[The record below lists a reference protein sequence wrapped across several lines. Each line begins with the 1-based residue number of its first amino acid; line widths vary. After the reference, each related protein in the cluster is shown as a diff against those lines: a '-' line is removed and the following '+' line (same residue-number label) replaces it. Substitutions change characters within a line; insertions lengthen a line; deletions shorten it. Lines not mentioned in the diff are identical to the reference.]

1 MKWRVC
7 VLLCF
12 HIQCA
17 QSLILSP
24 TTMFRTV
31 IILALVAVFSCNN
44 TTNQQQSTALQKSLV
59 DCVTEASLSS
69 DQITKARNRIDADT
83 KSARLDSFFQR
94 KFKLERF
101 NGNVLVAQQGVVLY
115 RNSCGYAQ
123 VEKKDTL
130 CSDSKFQLASL
141 SKTFTAVA
149 ILKLYEAGKL
159 SLEDSIQ
166 KFIPQFPYSGIQI
179 KTLLSH
185 RSGLPNYAY
194 VLADSVRKRNPYP
207 SNDDIV
213 RWYCAVKPKLYNIPN
228 RYFSYSNTNY
238 ALLATIVEKVSGQ
251 TFEDFL
257 KQNLFKPLGMK
268 NTWLATSQNDS
279 LNMFRTAGYQ
289 YNRRL
294 AKDNYDDV
302 VGDKGV
308 YSTMDDILR
317 WYTGLSGGCVLKPQT
332 MKEAFTPRSF
342 ERHGIKNYG
351 YGFRMH
357 VDEATRQPKYI
368 YHTGWWKGYNTLM
381 WFSPKDKFVI
391 ILLSNRYNRSIY
403 QIKPILE
410 ILEGKSN
417 VEEGIE
423 DELF

>member
-1 MKWRVC
+1 
-7 VLLCF
+7 
-12 HIQCA
+12 
-17 QSLILSP
+17 
-24 TTMFRTV
+24 MFKT
-31 IILALVAVFSCNN
+31 IAFLALVVVFSCNN
-44 TTNQQQSTALQKSLV
+44 TSNQQPPNSLHKVSLDCSETTSTPEKIA
-59 DCVTEASLSS
+59 
-69 DQITKARNRIDADT
+69 QIRKRIKADE
-83 KSARLDSFFQR
+83 KSARLDSLFQR

-101 NGNVLVAQQGVVLY
+101 NGNVLIAQQGIVLC

-130 CSDSKFQLASL
+130 CADSKFQLASL

-159 SLEDSIQ
+159 SLDDSVQ
-166 KFIPQFPYSGIQI
+166 KFIPKFPYGGIQI
-179 KTLLSH
+179 KSLLSH

-194 VLADSVRKRNPYP
+194 VLTDSVRKRNPYP
-207 SNDDIV
+207 TNDDIV
-213 RWYCAVKPKLYNIPN
+213 RWYCAVKPKLYNLPN
-228 RYFSYSNTNY
+228 RNFSYSNTNY
-238 ALLATIVEKVSGQ
+238 VLLATIVEKVSGQ
-251 TFEDFL
+251 KFEDFL
-257 KQNLFKPLGMK
+257 KQALFKPLGMK
-268 NTWLATSQNDS
+268 DTWLATTQNDS
-279 LNMFRTAGYQ
+279 LNQFRTAGYQ

-294 AKDNYDDV
+294 GKDNFDDV

-308 YSTMDDILR
+308 YSTADDIFR
-317 WYTGLSGGCVLKPQT
+317 WYRGLDGGCVLRPET

-342 ERHGIKNYG
+342 ERRGIKNYG

-357 VDEATRQPKYI
+357 VDEATKQPKYV

-410 ILEGKSN
+410 ILEGKTQVDAE
-417 VEEGIE
+417 VEEGM
-423 DELF
+423 F

>member
-1 MKWRVC
+1 
-7 VLLCF
+7 
-12 HIQCA
+12 
-17 QSLILSP
+17 
-24 TTMFRTV
+24 MFRTLIV
-31 IILALVAVFSCNN
+31 PALILAFSCSN
-44 TTNQQQSTALQKSLV
+44 TGNQQHAETLHNALA
-59 DCVTEASLSS
+59 DCVTDSSLTPERTALLRKR
-69 DQITKARNRIDADT
+69 IKADE
-83 KSARLDSFFQR
+83 KSARLDSLFRR

-101 NGNVLVAQQGVVLY
+101 NGNVLIAQQGIVLY

-159 SLEDSIQ
+159 SLDDSIQ
-166 KFIPQFPYSGIQI
+166 KFIPNFPYSGIQV

-194 VLADSVRKRNPYP
+194 VLTDSVRKRNPYP
-207 SNDDIV
+207 TNDDIV

-251 TFEDFL
+251 KFEDFL
-257 KQNLFKPLGMK
+257 RQSIFKPLGMK
-268 NTWLATSQNDS
+268 NTWLVTSHNDS
-279 LNMFRTAGYQ
+279 LNQFRTVGYQ

-294 AKDNYDDV
+294 SKDNYDDV

-308 YSTMDDILR
+308 YSTMDDIFR
-317 WYTGLSGGCVLKPQT
+317 WYSGLNGGCVLRPET
-332 MKEAFTPRSF
+332 IKEAFTPRSF
-342 ERHGIKNYG
+342 ERHGVKNYG

-357 VDEATRQPKYI
+357 VNETTREPKYV

-410 ILEGKSN
+410 ILEGKN
-417 VEEGIE
+417 KAGDEELE
-423 DELF
+423 EEMF

>member
-1 MKWRVC
+1 
-7 VLLCF
+7 
-12 HIQCA
+12 
-17 QSLILSP
+17 
-24 TTMFRTV
+24 MFRT
-31 IILALVAVFSCNN
+31 IACLALIVVFSCNN
-44 TTNQQQSTALQKSLV
+44 TGNHRHAEALHKALD
-59 DCVTEASLSS
+59 DCVSDASLTPEK
-69 DQITKARNRIDADT
+69 IARIRKHIKADE
-83 KSARLDSFFQR
+83 KSARLDSLFQR

-101 NGNVLVAQQGVVLY
+101 NGNVLVAQEGIVLY

-179 KTLLSH
+179 KSLLSH

-194 VLADSVRKRNPYP
+194 VLSDSVRKRNPYP
-207 SNDDIV
+207 TNDDIV
-213 RWYCAVKPKLYNIPN
+213 RWYCAVKPKLYNTPN
-228 RYFSYSNTNY
+228 RTFSYSNTNY

-251 TFEDFL
+251 KFEDFL
-257 KQNLFKPLGMK
+257 KQTIFKPLGMK
-268 NTWLATSQNDS
+268 NTWLVTSHNDS
-279 LNMFRTAGYQ
+279 LNQFRTAGYQ

-294 AKDNYDDV
+294 TKDNYDDV

-308 YSTMDDILR
+308 YSTMDDIFR
-317 WYTGLSGGCVLKPQT
+317 WYAGLNGGCVLRPET

-357 VDEATRQPKYI
+357 VNEATREAKYV

-410 ILEGKSN
+410 ILEGKN
-417 VEEGIE
+417 KVDEDLE
-423 DELF
+423 DEMF

>member
-1 MKWRVC
+1 
-7 VLLCF
+7 
-12 HIQCA
+12 
-17 QSLILSP
+17 
-24 TTMFRTV
+24 MFRT
-31 IILALVAVFSCNN
+31 IAFLALIVVFSCNN
-44 TTNQQQSTALQKSLV
+44 TSDNNTQQANLLHSALV
-59 DCVTEASLSS
+59 DCITDASLSPEKIA
-69 DQITKARNRIDADT
+69 QIKKRIKADE
-83 KSARLDSFFQR
+83 KSAKLDSLFQR

-101 NGNVLVAQQGVVLY
+101 NGNVLIAQQGVVLY
-115 RNSCGYAQ
+115 RNSNGYAQ

-130 CSDSKFQLASL
+130 RADSKFQLASL

-159 SLEDSIQ
+159 SLDDSIQ

-194 VLADSVRKRNPYP
+194 VLTDSVRKRNPYP
-207 SNDDIV
+207 TNDDIV

-251 TFEDFL
+251 KFEDFL
-257 KQNLFKPLGMK
+257 KQAIFKPLGMK
-268 NTWLATSQNDS
+268 NTWLVTTQNDS
-279 LNMFRTAGYQ
+279 LNQLRTAGYQ

-294 AKDNYDDV
+294 AKDNFDDV

-308 YSTMDDILR
+308 YSTTDDIFR
-317 WYTGLSGGCVLKPQT
+317 WYAGLNGGCVLKPET

-342 ERHGIKNYG
+342 EKHGIKNYG

-357 VDEATRQPKYI
+357 VDEATRQAKYV

-410 ILEGKSN
+410 ILEGKGQ
-417 VEEGIE
+417 VDAEIE
-423 DELF
+423 DGMF

>member
-1 MKWRVC
+1 
-7 VLLCF
+7 
-12 HIQCA
+12 
-17 QSLILSP
+17 
-24 TTMFRTV
+24 MFRT
-31 IILALVAVFSCNN
+31 IAFLALIVVFSCNN
-44 TTNQQQSTALQKSLV
+44 TSDNNTQQANLLHAALV
-59 DCVTEASLSS
+59 DCVTDASLSPEKIA
-69 DQITKARNRIDADT
+69 QIKKRIKADE
-83 KSARLDSFFQR
+83 KSAKLDSMFQR

-101 NGNVLVAQQGVVLY
+101 NGNVLIAQQGVVLY
-115 RNSCGYAQ
+115 RNSNGYAQ

-130 CSDSKFQLASL
+130 RADSKFQLASL

-159 SLEDSIQ
+159 SLDDSIQ

-194 VLADSVRKRNPYP
+194 VLTDSVRKRNPYP
-207 SNDDIV
+207 TNDDIV

-251 TFEDFL
+251 KFEDFL
-257 KQNLFKPLGMK
+257 KQAIFKPLGMK
-268 NTWLATSQNDS
+268 NTWLVTTQNDS
-279 LNMFRTAGYQ
+279 LNQLRTVGYQ

-294 AKDNYDDV
+294 AKDNFDDV

-308 YSTMDDILR
+308 YSTMDDIFR
-317 WYTGLSGGCVLKPQT
+317 WYAGLNGGCVLKPET

-342 ERHGIKNYG
+342 EKHGIKNYG

-357 VDEATRQPKYI
+357 VDEATRQAKYV

-410 ILEGKSN
+410 ILEGKGQ
-417 VEEGIE
+417 VDAEIE
-423 DELF
+423 DGMF

>member
-1 MKWRVC
+1 
-7 VLLCF
+7 
-12 HIQCA
+12 
-17 QSLILSP
+17 
-24 TTMFRTV
+24 MFRT
-31 IILALVAVFSCNN
+31 IAFLALVVVFSCNN
-44 TTNQQQSTALQKSLV
+44 TSNQQQANALHNALA
-59 DCVTEASLSS
+59 DCVTDASLTPEKIA
-69 DQITKARNRIDADT
+69 QVRKRIKADE
-83 KSARLDSFFQR
+83 KSVRLDSLFQR

-101 NGNVLVAQQGVVLY
+101 NGNVLVAQQGIVLY

-166 KFIPQFPYSGIQI
+166 KFIPKFPYSGIQI
-179 KTLLSH
+179 KSLLSH

-194 VLADSVRKRNPYP
+194 VLSDSVRKRNPYP
-207 SNDDIV
+207 TNDDIV

-228 RYFSYSNTNY
+228 RTFSYSNTNY
-238 ALLATIVEKVSGQ
+238 ALLATIVEIVSGQ
-251 TFEDFL
+251 KFEDFL
-257 KQNLFKPLGMK
+257 KQTIFKPLGMK
-268 NTWLATSQNDS
+268 NTWLVTSHNDS
-279 LNMFRTAGYQ
+279 LNQFRTAGYQ

-308 YSTMDDILR
+308 YSTMDDIFR
-317 WYTGLSGGCVLKPQT
+317 WYAGLNGGCVLRPET

-357 VDEATRQPKYI
+357 VDEATRTPKYV

-410 ILEGKSN
+410 ILEGKN
-417 VEEGIE
+417 KVADDLD
-423 DELF
+423 DEMF

>member
-1 MKWRVC
+1 
-7 VLLCF
+7 
-12 HIQCA
+12 
-17 QSLILSP
+17 
-24 TTMFRTV
+24 MFRT
-31 IILALVAVFSCNN
+31 IAFLALIVVFSCNN
-44 TTNQQQSTALQKSLV
+44 TSDNNTQQANLLHAALV
-59 DCVTEASLSS
+59 DCVTDASFSPEKTA
-69 DQITKARNRIDADT
+69 QTKKRIKADE
-83 KSARLDSFFQR
+83 KSAKLDSLFQR

-101 NGNVLVAQQGVVLY
+101 NGNVLIAQQGVVLY
-115 RNSCGYAQ
+115 RNSNGYAQ

-130 CSDSKFQLASL
+130 RADSKFQLASL

-159 SLEDSIQ
+159 SLDDSIQ

-194 VLADSVRKRNPYP
+194 VLTDSVRKRNPYP
-207 SNDDIV
+207 TNDDIV

-251 TFEDFL
+251 KFEDFL
-257 KQNLFKPLGMK
+257 KQAIFKPLGMK
-268 NTWLATSQNDS
+268 NTWLVTTQNDS
-279 LNMFRTAGYQ
+279 LNQLRTVGYQ

-294 AKDNYDDV
+294 AKDNFDDV

-308 YSTMDDILR
+308 YSTMDDIFR
-317 WYTGLSGGCVLKPQT
+317 WYAGLNGGCVLKPET

-342 ERHGIKNYG
+342 EKHGIKNYG

-357 VDEATRQPKYI
+357 VDEATRQAKYV

-410 ILEGKSN
+410 ILEGKGQ
-417 VEEGIE
+417 VDAEIE
-423 DELF
+423 DGMF